1 MRLTMKRLVN
11 DRERWYRLEVVPNLF
26 DEWLLI
32 RSFGSMY
39 KATPLGIICQT
50 FPDMESVDKACIQLT
65 QKKSKRGY
73 TQPEQER
80 EN

>member
-1 MRLTMKRLVN
+1 MKRLVN
-11 DRERWYRLEVVPNLF
+11 DRERWYRIEIVRNLF
-26 DEWLLI
+26 GEWLLI

-39 KATPLGIICQT
+39 KAAPLGIICQT
-50 FPDMESVDKACIQLT
+50 FPDMESADKAYIQLT

-73 TQPEQER
+73 TQLEQER